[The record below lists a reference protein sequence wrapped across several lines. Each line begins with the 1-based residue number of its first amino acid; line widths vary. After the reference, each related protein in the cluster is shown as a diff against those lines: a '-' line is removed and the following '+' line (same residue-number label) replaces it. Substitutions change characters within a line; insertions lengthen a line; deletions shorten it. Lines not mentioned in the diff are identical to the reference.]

1 MYSEIDELNCMCKY
15 DNISSNF
22 RKNRE
27 KRKKL
32 DLHTLQTLNRDFNL
46 SV

>member
-27 KRKKL
+27 KRKKTGFT
-32 DLHTLQTLNRDFNL
+32 HTANIEP
-46 SV
+46 